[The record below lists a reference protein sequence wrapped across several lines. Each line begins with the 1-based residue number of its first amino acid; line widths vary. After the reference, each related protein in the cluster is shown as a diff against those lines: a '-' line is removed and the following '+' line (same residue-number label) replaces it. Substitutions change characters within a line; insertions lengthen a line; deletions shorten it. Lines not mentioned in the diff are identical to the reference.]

1 VFDKILIA
9 DRAENARGAFQ
20 RNGRAAGV
28 SAQPDWQVR
37 AAHAGDLDA
46 VEKKHV

>member
-9 DRAENARGAFQ
+9 DRAENARGAFP
-20 RNGRAAGV
+20 RNGRAGGV
-28 SAQPDWQVR
+28 SAQPVWLVR
-37 AAHAGDLDA
+37 PAHAGDLDA